1 MHNQNNGC
9 RCGNEPLIVNI
20 QRVTGEN
27 SNYRTTLWTGDHLQ
41 LTLMTIPVGGDI
53 GIEVHEDTD
62 QFICIEQGCATV
74 RMGNSKC
81 SVQDVRNVRAGFAI
95 AVPAGTWHNIVNRGN
110 IPLRLYS
117 LYAPPHHAPGTVHRT
132 KADAQREK

>member
-1 MHNQNNGC
+1 MHNQNSGC
-9 RCGNEPLIVNI
+9 NCGSEPLIVNI
-20 QRVTGEN
+20 QRATGEN
-27 SNYRTTLWTGDHLQ
+27 SNYRTTLWTGDFLQ

-81 SVQDVRNVRAGFAI
+81 SVQDVGNVRAGFAI
-95 AVPAGTWHNIVNRGN
+95 VVPAGTWHNIVNRGST
-110 IPLRLYS
+110 PLRLYS

>member
-9 RCGNEPLIVNI
+9 RCGSEPLIVNI

-53 GIEVHEDTD
+53 GVEVHEDTD

-81 SVQDVRNVRAGFAI
+81 SVQDVGNVRAGFAI

>member
-9 RCGNEPLIVNI
+9 RCGNEPLVVNI
-20 QRVTGEN
+20 QRAVCEN

-53 GIEVHEDTD
+53 GVEVHEDTD

-81 SVQDVRNVRAGFAI
+81 SVQDAGNVRAGFAI